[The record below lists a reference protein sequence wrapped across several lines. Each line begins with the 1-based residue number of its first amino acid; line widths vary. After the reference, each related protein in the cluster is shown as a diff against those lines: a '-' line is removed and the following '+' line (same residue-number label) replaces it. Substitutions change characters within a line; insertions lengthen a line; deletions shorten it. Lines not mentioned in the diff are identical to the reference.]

1 METYTYRSILPA
13 NAADVFRWHERPEA
27 LPSLLPPGGLIR
39 IDGRTGGVRD
49 GDSVAL
55 SLGLGPLR
63 VRWLARHY
71 GYVPD
76 REFSD
81 EQLRGPFKL
90 WRHTHRVAPLG
101 PAHCLYEDHLEYAVH
116 GGALVQRV
124 MRPVLRTLLARSFAR
139 RHQILRRIF
148 ADARDSR
155 LRAAHSN
162 YPLRLRTGDGLT

>member
-1 METYTYRSILPA
+1 MDTFTYRSILPGH
-13 NAADVFRWHERPEA
+13 AADVFRWHERPES

-63 VRWLARHY
+63 VRWLARHF
-71 GYVPD
+71 GYVRD

-81 EQLRGPFKL
+81 EQLRGPFKR

-101 PAHCLYEDHLEYAVH
+101 PAHCLYEDHLEYALH

-124 MRPVLRTLLARSFAR
+124 MGPVLRALLARSFAR

-155 LRAAHSN
+155 LRAAPFTQ
-162 YPLRLRTGDGLT
+162 PLQLRAGEGLS